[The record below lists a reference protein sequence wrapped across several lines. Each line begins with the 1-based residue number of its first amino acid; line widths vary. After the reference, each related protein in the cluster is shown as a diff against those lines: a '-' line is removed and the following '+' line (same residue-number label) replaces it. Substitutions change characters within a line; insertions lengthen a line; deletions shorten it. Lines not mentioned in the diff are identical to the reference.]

1 MAGAASGEHHEE
13 AGDGQDDHYRGA
25 HLPIVGVSVV
35 GDRIETVTPAELL
48 AFEAANPHHTPTR
61 AERIRREL
69 GITPIRYFVL
79 LRHAAESAEGIA
91 AHPVTARQVRE
102 RAERRATTRERRA
115 A

>member
-1 MAGAASGEHHEE
+1 MIG
-13 AGDGQDDHYRGA
+13 
-25 HLPIVGVSVV
+25 
-35 GDRIETVTPAELL
+35 TVTPADIL

-79 LRHAAESAEGIA
+79 LKRAASSAEGIA
-91 AHPVTARQVRE
+91 AGAITARRVRVQMAARAAE
-102 RAERRATTRERRA
+102 RARRTA

>member
-1 MAGAASGEHHEE
+1 MIG
-13 AGDGQDDHYRGA
+13 
-25 HLPIVGVSVV
+25 
-35 GDRIETVTPAELL
+35 TVTPADIL

-79 LRHAAESAEGIA
+79 LKRAASSAEGIA
-91 AHPVTARQVRE
+91 ADAITARRVRDQMAARAAE
-102 RAERRATTRERRA
+102 RARRTA